1 MSIFKSLKIKV
12 LSQISRNSV
21 ESQSYLKET
30 FDLFTDRHSESL
42 ERLKTFRDKIGAH
55 SDSNVNIKNLPSH
68 AEFETLFNF
77 AYDFYALI
85 CRTMIGNSPAVV
97 PRNAGTGFI
106 SLLTLLGVENPIR
119 DFDQE

>member
-68 AEFETLFNF
+68 AEFETLSVAERSF
-77 AYDFYALI
+77 
-85 CRTMIGNSPAVV
+85 
-97 PRNAGTGFI
+97 
-106 SLLTLLGVENPIR
+106 SLCDRLEMFVKPMP
-119 DFDQE
+119 

>member
-85 CRTMIGNSPAVV
+85 CRTIIGNSPAVV
-97 PRNAGTGFI
+97 
-106 SLLTLLGVENPIR
+106 
-119 DFDQE
+119 QETQVRAS